1 MQALGNGP
9 LAGGNGYVV
18 QELKLQNT
26 NCHELREWARSS
38 HIWVGKRATAQSRSR
53 ELPLNM

>member
-9 LAGGNGYVV
+9 LAGRNGYVV
-18 QELKLQNT
+18 QELELQNT
-26 NCHELREWARSS
+26 NRHELGERARTSR
-38 HIWVGKRATAQSRSR
+38 IWVGKRATAQSRSR